1 MSEAESGKV
10 NEASGETSL
19 EPDPSKKEEI
29 GEVGLDDGSEDDENY
44 ATPTEDNFENEE
56 DDDKESRGKAL
67 HSNNAAEDEMVEK
80 IENLNEEA
88 APDINIEEKTSV
100 ESGDSVQE
108 NAVDAEGGGD
118 ASEDNNEDVDTKDE
132 ESIEVT
138 TASEITDNS
147 GVEKAGEGNLDDD
160 TEKDEQNVTE
170 NIQTPKENTDV
181 EQSKGDE
188 SGDEKKEDAGN
199 GNEEMQ
205 DKITEEEEEGSEEEE
220 IGEQD
225 RQEEKSGDDQNDGG
239 EVQADFAGQGN
250 SQEDVVQVADAE
262 DLDEWKVTFDKFIS
276 ISCWISLL
284 GSYGVGLILTV

>member
-19 EPDPSKKEEI
+19 EPDSSKKEVI
-29 GEVGLDDGSEDDENY
+29 GEVSLDDDSEDDENY
-44 ATPTEDNFENEE
+44 ATPTEDNFENEK

-80 IENLNEEA
+80 NENLNEEA
-88 APDINIEEKTSV
+88 APDINIEERTSV

-108 NAVDAEGGGD
+108 NAVDAEGGRD

-132 ESIEVT
+132 ESIEGT

-147 GVEKAGEGNLDDD
+147 GVEKAGESNLDDD

-181 EQSKGDE
+181 EQSKDDE
-188 SGDEKKEDAGN
+188 SGDEKNEEEKEDAGN
-199 GNEEMQ
+199 NNEEMQ
-205 DKITEEEEEGSEEEE
+205 DKDTEEEEEGSEAEEVV
-220 IGEQD
+220 EQD
-225 RQEEKSGDDQNDGG
+225 RQEEKSGDDQDDGGEDNRG

-262 DLDEWKVTFDKFIS
+262 DLD
-276 ISCWISLL
+276 
-284 GSYGVGLILTV
+284 